1 MLCNGGMIDLYEA
14 KLGMSIMSTFLL
26 AKLVPLCKKYTSQWR
41 YNFRTLTGEYTF
53 HLQWTDAIFHLYLS
67 DEVGHVQGSEAWT
80 QQSK

>member
-1 MLCNGGMIDLYEA
+1 MLCKGGTTNLDEA
-14 KLGMSIMSTFLL
+14 KLGMSIMSSFLL
-26 AKLVPLCKKYTSQWR
+26 AKLAPFCKKYTSQWC

-53 HLQWTDAIFHLYLS
+53 HLQWTDAIFRLHLS